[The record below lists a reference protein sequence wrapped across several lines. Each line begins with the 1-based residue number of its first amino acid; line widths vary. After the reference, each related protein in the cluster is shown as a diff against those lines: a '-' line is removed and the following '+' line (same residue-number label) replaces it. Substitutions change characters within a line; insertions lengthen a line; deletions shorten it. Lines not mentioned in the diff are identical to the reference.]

1 MMCMQANRELLHLE
15 VCSMPKSG
23 ELTRAKLLEAASVL
37 VAEESLANLSIENI
51 ADRAGVSRRTFFQ
64 HFPSKDHLLAAV
76 VEYSRPTYLDRY
88 RTWADEC
95 GADATIDQRIASI
108 FENITQA
115 AQNPN
120 WKGCCFI
127 RMAAELGSLQGHP
140 VHVLVAAANQDMEK
154 WLEKELAMEG
164 YETPDSLARQLVVL
178 INGLL
183 MMQLVTHSTE
193 YGHDIGGL
201 VRNLLDGHRPR
212 KAA

>member
-1 MMCMQANRELLHLE
+1 
-15 VCSMPKSG
+15 MPKSS
-23 ELTRAKLLEAASVL
+23 EPTRNRLLEAAAVL

-51 ADRAGVSRRTFFQ
+51 ADKAGVSRRTFFQ

-88 RTWADEC
+88 KTWADKC
-95 GADATIDQRIASI
+95 GPDATIDQRVTSI

-115 AQNPN
+115 AHNPN

-140 VHVLVAAANQDMEK
+140 VHLLVAAANSDLEK
-154 WLEKELAMEG
+154 WLETELAREH
-164 YETPDSLARQLVVL
+164 YEAPEALARQLVVL

-183 MMQLVTHSTE
+183 MIQLVTHSSA
-193 YGHDIGGL
+193 YGQDIGGL
-201 VRNLLDGHRPR
+201 VRNLLAGHKKRQ
-212 KAA
+212 AA

>member
-1 MMCMQANRELLHLE
+1 
-15 VCSMPKSG
+15 MPKSSKT
-23 ELTRAKLLEAASVL
+23 TRTKLLEAASAL

-76 VEYSRPTYLDRY
+76 VEFSRPTYLDRY
-88 RTWADEC
+88 RRWADMC
-95 GADATIDQRIASI
+95 GDDATIDQRIASI
-108 FENITQA
+108 FENITKA
-115 AQNPN
+115 AHNPN

-154 WLEKELAMEG
+154 WLEAELARER
-164 YETPDSLARQLVVL
+164 YDSPAALARQLVVL

-193 YGHDIGGL
+193 YGQDIGGL
-201 VRNLLDGHRPR
+201 VRNLLDGHKPR
-212 KAA
+212 KAAA

>member
-1 MMCMQANRELLHLE
+1 MSKKAET
-15 VCSMPKSG
+15 
-23 ELTRAKLLEAASVL
+23 TRLRLLEAASVL
-37 VAEESLANLSIENI
+37 VAEESLVNLSIENI
-51 ADRAGVSRRTFFQ
+51 ADKAGVSRRTFFQ

-76 VEYSRPTYLDRY
+76 VEHSRPTYLDRY
-88 RTWADEC
+88 RIWADQC
-95 GADATIDQRIASI
+95 GPEATIDQRIASI
-108 FENITQA
+108 FQNITKA
-115 AQNPN
+115 AHNPN

-140 VHVLVAAANQDMEK
+140 VHRLVAAANHDMER
-154 WLEKELAMEG
+154 WLEAELAKEN
-164 YETPDSLARQLVVL
+164 YAEPAALARQFVVL

-201 VRNLLDGHRPR
+201 VRNLLAGHRQR

>member
-1 MMCMQANRELLHLE
+1 MSKRTE
-15 VCSMPKSG
+15 S
-23 ELTRAKLLEAASVL
+23 TRHRLLEAASVL

-51 ADRAGVSRRTFFQ
+51 ADKAGVSRRTFFQ

-88 RTWADEC
+88 RMWAEAT
-95 GADATIDQRIASI
+95 GAGATIDARIASI
-108 FENITQA
+108 FENITKA
-115 AQNPN
+115 AHNPN

-140 VHVLVAAANQDMEK
+140 VHQLVAAANQDLER
-154 WLEKELAMEG
+154 WLETELAKEH
-164 YETPDSLARQLVVL
+164 YEEPAALARQLVVL

-193 YGHDIGGL
+193 YGQDIGGL
-201 VRNLLDGHRPR
+201 VRNLLAGHRQK
-212 KAA
+212 KAAA